1 MPLPGSQN
9 CPSGHTTPAHG
20 TGKQPATQRPS
31 MQLWPRSQRTL
42 AQGSRRGTQKA
53 RQLSAPQTFSAVL
66 HGSGVQRPPML
77 RWPGGQ
83 KRSSG
88 QRRPS
93 GAPVS
98 ASAEPSRVAPS
109 PPSGLVPASGVDTPS
124 PPSSDASMPPPS
136 SGGGE
141 PSGSV
146 PGGSSAHATKSAAS
160 TKTLSDFQFM
170 YGEPPVTGALRR
182 PRAEFD

>member
-42 AQGSRRGTQKA
+42 AQGSRNGTHRA

-66 HGSGVQRPPML
+66 QGSGVHRPPMQ
-77 RWPGGQ
+77 RWPAGQ

-88 QRRPS
+88 QRRP
-93 GAPVS
+93 GVGPVS
-98 ASAEPSRVAPS
+98 ASVASLPVEPS
-109 PPSGLVPASGVDTPS
+109 GFVPVSGVDASS
-124 PPSSDASMPPPS
+124 PPSSDASMPPTS
-136 SGGGE
+136 SGGA
-141 PSGSV
+141 PSGTV

-160 TKTLSDFQFM
+160 AKTESDFQFM
-170 YGEPPVTGALRR
+170 YREPPVTGALRR
-182 PRAEFD
+182 SRAEFE